1 MLVIRQQRFGKK
13 KAPAYRIAV
22 MEKSDKRDGE
32 PVEVLGNYNPKTKEL
47 VLNKERAQYWISKGA
62 QPSDTVAYL
71 LTKEPDHNL
80 ADGAYKPKALTRDA
94 KETRRLELIK
104 TRDKKNTKAKRKKAE
119 ASAKAEE
126 PAAA

>member
-47 VLNKERAQYWISKGA
+47 ILNKERAQYWISKGA

-80 ADGAYKPKALTRDA
+80 AEGVHKPKAMSRDA
-94 KETRRLELIK
+94 KEKRRVELIQ
-104 TRDKKNTKAKRKKAE
+104 TRNKKNTKAKRKKAE
-119 ASAKAEE
+119 A
-126 PAAA
+126 AAASATAA